1 MGLLDK
7 VDNLDE
13 TQPAK
18 AKPKAAKAVSKAKPK
33 AAKAV
38 AKATPKEKTAKPAK
52 AAKVAKSRDRP
63 EKIRP
68 TGLPEGYELAGNM
81 PRYIGWLI
89 NFGWNF
95 GVAIGLLSIIS
106 TGADSDLTIGWI
118 ASLLM
123 ITLNWLVLPIW
134 TGRNIG
140 EFVSRTKYINSSGS
154 KPIFIHAILNNSIG
168 FLSLI
173 GLILIMANFQNISSG
188 GMPWFIAG
196 VVFILFWIINFFFK
210 KNSDF
215 SQGTIDLLFS
225 SYLVKH
231 VATGEE
237 TGWLARFES
246 LGDFGDKWQESSQK
260 RQQKAA
266 AKARAKESAKTGEDD
281 NAKAEAKAVAK
292 PKAKAKAV
300 AKAKSEETQS
310 TEEESED

>member
-13 TQPAK
+13 AQPARQ
-18 AKPKAAKAVSKAKPK
+18 AKSSQGCSKAKPK
-33 AAKAV
+33 AAKAF
-38 AKATPKEKTAKPAK
+38 AKATPKEKTAKPARAAK
-52 AAKVAKSRDRP
+52 AAKARDKP

-68 TGLPEGYELAGNM
+68 TGLPEGYELAGKM

-89 NFGWNF
+89 NFAWNF

-106 TGADSDLTIGWI
+106 TGADSDLTLGWI
-118 ASLLM
+118 GSLLM

-140 EFVSRTKYINSSGS
+140 EFVSRTKYINSSGN

-173 GLILIMANFQNISSG
+173 GLILIMANFQNISTTG
-188 GMPWFIAG
+188 LPWFITG
-196 VVFILFWIINFFFK
+196 VVFILFWIVKFFFK

-231 VATGEE
+231 VATGDE

-246 LGDFGDKWQESSQK
+246 LGDFGDKWQASSAK
-260 RQQKAA
+260 RQEKAA
-266 AKARAKESAKTGEDD
+266 AKADK
-281 NAKAEAKAVAK
+281 
-292 PKAKAKAV
+292 KAKAKAI
-300 AKAKSEETQS
+300 AAEKDAEKESEADSAES
-310 TEEESED
+310 GEEESED

>member
-13 TQPAK
+13 AQPAK
-18 AKPKAAKAVSKAKPK
+18 AKPKVAKAVSKAKPK
-33 AAKAV
+33 AAKAA
-38 AKATPKEKTAKPAK
+38 AKATSKAKTAKPAK
-52 AAKVAKSRDRP
+52 AAKAAKSRERP
-63 EKIRP
+63 DKIRP
-68 TGLPEGYELAGNM
+68 SGLPEGYELAGKM

-106 TGADSDLTIGWI
+106 TGADSGLTLGWI
-118 ASLLM
+118 GSLLM
-123 ITLNWLVLPIW
+123 IPLNWLVLPIW

-140 EFVSRTKYINSSGS
+140 EFVSRTKYINSSGN

-173 GLILIMANFQNISSG
+173 GLILIMANFQNISTTG
-188 GMPWFIAG
+188 LPWFITG
-196 VVFILFWIINFFFK
+196 VVFILFWIVNFFFK

-231 VATGEE
+231 VATGDE

-246 LGDFGDKWQESSQK
+246 LGDFGDKWQQNSQK
-260 RQQKAA
+260 RQEKAA
-266 AKARAKESAKTGEDD
+266 AKAKAKQESKTDSEY
-281 NAKAEAKAVAK
+281 E

-300 AKAKSEETQS
+300 AKAKPKKTES
-310 TEEESED
+310 TKEESED

>member
-13 TQPAK
+13 AQPAK

-33 AAKAV
+33 AAKPV
-38 AKATPKEKTAKPAK
+38 AKATPKAKTAKPAK
-52 AAKVAKSRDRP
+52 AAKSRERP
-63 EKIRP
+63 DKIRP
-68 TGLPEGYELAGNM
+68 TGLPEGYELAGKM

-106 TGADSDLTIGWI
+106 TGADSDLTLGWI

-140 EFVSRTKYINSSGS
+140 EFVSRTKYINSSGN

-173 GLILIMANFQNISSG
+173 GLILIMANFQNISTTG
-188 GMPWFIAG
+188 LPWFITG
-196 VVFILFWIINFFFK
+196 VVFILFWIVNFFFK

-215 SQGTIDLLFS
+215 SQGTIDLVFS
-225 SYLVKH
+225 AYLVKH
-231 VATGEE
+231 VATGDE

-260 RQQKAA
+260 RQEKAA
-266 AKARAKESAKTGEDD
+266 AKAKARASAKSDSEEKT
-281 NAKAEAKAVAK
+281 
-292 PKAKAKAV
+292 KAKAKAV
-300 AKAKSEETQS
+300 AKAKPKESES
-310 TEEESED
+310 SEEESED